1 MNNSTY
7 KRQYRELSDET
18 KKRISAS
25 SKGKSK
31 SETHKQ
37 HISQALKDY
46 WRNVP
51 SKPQGEHI
59 TMDEYLGIANNQDVK
74 PSNSDG
80 NM

>member
-1 MNNSTY
+1 MDKQY
-7 KRQYRELSDET
+7 KRQYRELDTAT
-18 KKRISAS
+18 KQKISNS

-51 SKPQGEHI
+51 SKPQCEHI

-74 PSNSDG
+74 PSNSNG